1 MRRMMLL
8 VGAVAVVLAGIV
20 VAGCDKGGGP
30 GEVTTGS
37 PASAQGENKP
47 CPRVGGWGDAPW
59 RICERKPCQ
68 PVAGGGTPWRICD
81 LGAGLGPGSAEAIND
96 REGIVGYMTD
106 PDTGN
111 GGPAVWQQAQITLL
125 NNGGVATAINDRG
138 QVVGWNLKGTGFA
151 EQSAFL
157 WQNGKLTLL
166 EFGTV
171 NEATD
176 INNRGQV
183 VGTEDSS
190 EAYWENPEAFLWQAG
205 EKTSLGGLGGG
216 GSYASAINDRSQ
228 VVGESKTASG
238 AWHAFLWQDGTMRDL
253 GTLGGKK
260 SAATSINERGEIVGT
275 STTRSG
281 QTHAFL
287 WQDGTMR
294 DIGPFS
300 GEDQGTLG
308 KRVPAI
314 NERGQVVGSNGGH
327 GFVWENG
334 KTTDLGTLPDGG
346 ASGAMAIN
354 NHNQII
360 GSATTKTGQQH
371 AVLWTLRSG

>member
-1 MRRMMLL
+1 
-8 VGAVAVVLAGIV
+8 
-20 VAGCDKGGGP
+20 
-30 GEVTTGS
+30 
-37 PASAQGENKP
+37 
-47 CPRVGGWGDAPW
+47 
-59 RICERKPCQ
+59 
-68 PVAGGGTPWRICD
+68 
-81 LGAGLGPGSAEAIND
+81 LGPGSAEAIND

-138 QVVGWNLKGTGFA
+138 QVVGWNMEGTGFA

-171 NEATD
+171 NEATN

-216 GSYASAINDRSQ
+216 GSYASAINDRGQ

-238 AWHAFLWQDGTMRDL
+238 VWHAFLWESGRMRDL

-275 STTRSG
+275 STTQSG

-287 WQDGTMR
+287 WQRGTMR
-294 DIGPFS
+294 DLGPLGGSDFGTR
-300 GEDQGTLG
+300 GE
-308 KRVPAI
+308 RVPAI
-314 NERGQVVGSNGGH
+314 NERGQVVGSTTVKDKDGHPVEHAFLWQNGTMH
-327 GFVWENG
+327 
-334 KTTDLGTLPDGG
+334 DLGTLPGGG

-360 GSATTKTGQQH
+360 GWATTKTGQQR